1 MLSKCFSS
9 HKRHGALDMTEQQ
22 IQPQTPQQPPKAQAE
37 DRFKFEFSYLLP
49 ILGSMLFGLL
59 CAFLLS
65 LQPEEIIPP
74 VTPVPETTPGAPV
87 GNAIY
92 FVVLL
97 AAAAS
102 VFYLLLKRRSKK
114 IIKGLIVAALTTA
127 SLLLSFFYLYSIF
140 DYFAP
145 EWIDLILPLMVVI
158 TVFFDLAI
166 FKMGSNVRNVVLIL
180 LGGALGVFFGSAIPW
195 WSAVAILLFL
205 AVYDVVAVYKGPVGK
220 IAQSGSGLDDLQ
232 GLSFSYKDIQMGLGD
247 LVFYSMLMGLLFKT
261 FSPSLFPA
269 VAGIV
274 GILAGSVLTFY
285 MLEKKGLF
293 PGLPFPIVIG
303 LAAGFVTALVLGL
316 SFPAALF

>member
-1 MLSKCFSS
+1 
-9 HKRHGALDMTEQQ
+9 MTEQQ
-22 IQPQTPQQPPKAQAE
+22 TPPQTPQPPTKAQAE

-49 ILGSMLFGLL
+49 ILASMLFGLG

-97 AAAAS
+97 AVAAS
-102 VFYLLLKRRSKK
+102 IFYVLLKRRSKR
-114 IIKGLIVAALTTA
+114 IIKALIVVALTTA
-127 SLLLSFFYLYSIF
+127 SLLLSFFYLYSVF

-145 EWIDLILPLMVVI
+145 EWIDLILPLMIII
-158 TVFFDLAI
+158 TVVFDLAI
-166 FKMGSNVRNVVLIL
+166 FRMGSKVRNIVIVL

-195 WSAVAILLFL
+195 WSAVVILLFL

-220 IAQSGSGLDDLQ
+220 IAQSSGLDDLQ
-232 GLSFSYKDIQMGLGD
+232 GLSYSFKDIQMGLGD
-247 LVFYSMLMGLLFKT
+247 LVFYSMLMGLMFKT
-261 FSPSLFPA
+261 FSPNFYPA
-269 VAGIV
+269 VAAIV
-274 GILAGSVLTFY
+274 GILAGSILTFY

-293 PGLPFPIVIG
+293 PGLPFPIIVG
-303 LAAGFVTALVLGL
+303 LGAGFATALVLGL
-316 SFPAALF
+316 SFPTALF